1 MLIFGLC
8 DAKFASSTFDTY
20 DVQLEIV
27 NRGLAAV
34 KGPATTTNQI
44 HRPKFVGLEYWNVVV
59 DLTLVQDTNFQTNHQ
74 TIVV

>member
-8 DAKFASSTFDTY
+8 DAKFASSTLDAY

-34 KGPATTTNQI
+34 KGPTTTTNQI
-44 HRPKFVGLEYWNVVV
+44 HKPKSVGLE
-59 DLTLVQDTNFQTNHQ
+59 
-74 TIVV
+74 